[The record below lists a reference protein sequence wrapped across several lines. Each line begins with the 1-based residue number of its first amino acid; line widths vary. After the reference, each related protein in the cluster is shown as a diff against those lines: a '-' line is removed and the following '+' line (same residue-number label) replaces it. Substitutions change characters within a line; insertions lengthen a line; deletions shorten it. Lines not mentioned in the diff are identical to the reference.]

1 MPCGFMPC
9 RSVPSR
15 LAAALALA
23 FSVVAAP
30 AFAQHKHGG
39 GHSASHA
46 QHQSHRFDN
55 PEEWA
60 KAFDDPKRA
69 EWQKPDEVVK
79 ALALKPDMKIV
90 DLGAGTGY
98 FSVRLARA
106 VPAGIV
112 YAVDLEP
119 KMVAYLTDRAKSLSL
134 ANLEAVQ
141 GSATAANLPEPVDLV
156 LLVNVYHHIDDRA
169 AYVRNLARSLKPG
182 GRIAIIETTPEAPAG
197 PPMAMRMSSEKVE
210 KEMKAAGFSRAE
222 TLSFLPQQSFQIFKP
237 VKL

>member
-1 MPCGFMPC
+1 MSRSFLPC
-9 RSVPSR
+9 RFI
-15 LAAALALA
+15 LGLA
-23 FSVVAAP
+23 FALSVVAGP
-30 AFAQHKHGG
+30 ALAQHGHGA
-39 GHSASHA
+39 GHSGA

-79 ALALKPDMKIV
+79 ALVLKPDMKVV

-119 KMVAYLTDRAKSLSL
+119 KMVAYLAERAKSLSL
-134 ANLEAVQ
+134 ANLKAVQ
-141 GSATAANLPEPVDLV
+141 GSATSANLPEPVDLV

-169 AYVRNLARSLKPG
+169 AYVRNLGKSLKPG
-182 GRIAIIETTPEAPAG
+182 GRIAIIETTPEAPVG
-197 PPMAMRMSSEKVE
+197 PPKAMRMSADNVE
-210 KEMKAAGFSRAE
+210 KEMKAAGFSRVERAD
-222 TLSFLPQQSFQIFKP
+222 FLPQQSFQIFQS
-237 VKL
+237 VGR